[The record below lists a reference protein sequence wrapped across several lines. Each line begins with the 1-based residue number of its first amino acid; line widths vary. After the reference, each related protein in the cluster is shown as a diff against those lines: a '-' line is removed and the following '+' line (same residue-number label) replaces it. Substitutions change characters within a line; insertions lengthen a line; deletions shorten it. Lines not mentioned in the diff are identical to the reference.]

1 MPIVHTTTPFSGSDT
16 TPTATLKGGHGVAT
30 MTRGE
35 LDEAIRSIHGV
46 VRRRERREAS
56 MSSTAGSV
64 KLSRM
69 FLDGA
74 GTSVRTTLGRE
85 TVSKRT
91 RLGSVFN

>member
-1 MPIVHTTTPFSGSDT
+1 
-16 TPTATLKGGHGVAT
+16 

-35 LDEAIRSIHGV
+35 LDQAIRSIHGG

-56 MSSTAGSV
+56 MSGTAGSV

-74 GTSVRTTLGRE
+74 GTSLRTTLGRG
-85 TVSKRT
+85 TISKPT